1 MWSNPVL
8 YNGICIVT
16 MKGERG
22 GKADGEGGR
31 GGRVAGTIIVQ
42 AVPHLLNLHVA
53 LNNNESKAIDQTTH
67 PKIASSSRGDCYVS
81 KHTE

>member
-8 YNGICIVT
+8 YSGICIVT

-22 GKADGEGGR
+22 GGR
-31 GGRVAGTIIVQ
+31 DAGTIIVQ

-53 LNNNESKAIDQTTH
+53 LSNNENKAI
-67 PKIASSSRGDCYVS
+67 G
-81 KHTE
+81 

>member
-1 MWSNPVL
+1 M
-8 YNGICIVT
+8 YRHYERR
-16 MKGERG
+16 KGRESRWG
-22 GKADGEGGR
+22 GGEGGEGGR
-31 GGRVAGTIIVQ
+31 DAGTIIVQ